1 MDKPRKDERPD
12 YKTWKDIP
20 LTPVCN
26 FTTIKGNLTGSW
38 RTFRPVVDMD
48 KCIKCG
54 ICWQDCPDAAI
65 EWDEDHPVWRYSHC
79 KGCGICARECPSD
92 AIEMELE
99 VKI

>member
-1 MDKPRKDERPD
+1 MEKSKPDVFPE

-26 FTTIKGNLTGSW
+26 YSTLYGNKTGAW
-38 RTFRPVVDMD
+38 RTFRPVVDLD
-48 KCIKCG
+48 KCIGCG

-65 EWDEDHPVWRYSHC
+65 EWKDDHPEILYSHC
-79 KGCGICARECPSD
+79 KGCGICAAECPSD

-99 VKI
+99 VMG